1 MITTAFVKIWG
12 ETVGAVAW
20 NVETGLASFE
30 YDPKFINTKTDL
42 APLKMPIIN
51 SMKRIFSFPELRDI
65 KTFKGL
71 PGLLADVLP
80 DDYGNQLIN
89 SWLAQ
94 NGRPENSMNPVELLC
109 FIGTRGMGALEF
121 EPSQLNT
128 TKRAFDIEV
137 DNLIHISQKM
147 LSKRDRFETN
157 LSEDEQ
163 QAMLDILKIGTSA
176 GGARPKAIIA
186 FNEKTG
192 QVKSGQTSAP
202 KGFEHWLL
210 KLDTVSDVQ
219 FGEST
224 GFGRIEM
231 AYYLMAKACEIDMME
246 CRLLEEKGR
255 AHFMTKRFD
264 REGGEQKHHIQ
275 TLCAM
280 QHYDFSQITGFSYE
294 QLFQTMR
301 LLRLPYPEA
310 EQMYRRMVFNVIA
323 RNCDDHTKNFA
334 FRLKKDG
341 NWELAPA
348 YDICFAFRPGSDWVS
363 QHNLS
368 INGKRKDITKADL
381 LQIAKS
387 MNIKKAEAI
396 IQKISDTVTNWQ
408 EYAAIA
414 KVDTKLKETIGNA
427 HLIL

>member
-12 ETVGAVAW
+12 TTIGAVAW
-20 NVETGLASFE
+20 NAQTGVASFE
-30 YDPKFINTKTDL
+30 YDPKFIASKIDL
-42 APLKMPIIN
+42 APLKIPVSN
-51 SMKRIFSFPELRDI
+51 SSNRIFSFPELRDV
-65 KTFKGL
+65 KTFRGL

-121 EPSQLNT
+121 EPSQLTVN
-128 TKRAFDIEV
+128 KRAFDIEI
-137 DNLIHISQKM
+137 DNLISLSQKM
-147 LSKRDRFETN
+147 LSKREGFETN
-157 LSEDEQ
+157 LSENDQ
-163 QAMLDILKIGTSA
+163 NAMLDILKIGTSA

-186 FNEKTG
+186 YNEKTG
-192 QVKSGQTSAP
+192 QVKSGQTIAP
-202 KGFEHWLL
+202 KGFEHWLI

-224 GFGRIEM
+224 GYGRIEM
-231 AYYLMAKACEIDMME
+231 AYYLMATACGIEMME
-246 CRLLEEKGR
+246 SRLMEENGR

-264 REGGEQKHHIQ
+264 REGGAEKHHIQ
-275 TLCAM
+275 TFCAM
-280 QHYDFSQITGFSYE
+280 QHYDFSQITSFSYE

-301 LLRLPYPEA
+301 MLRLPYPQA
-310 EQMYRRMVFNVIA
+310 EQLFRRMAFNVIA

-334 FRLKKDG
+334 FLLKKEA

-348 YDICFAFRPGSDWVS
+348 YDICFAYRPDSDWVS

-368 INGKRKDITKADL
+368 INGKRKDITKDDL
-381 LQIAKS
+381 LRVAKN
-387 MNIKKAEAI
+387 MNIKKANTI
-396 IQKISDTVTNWQ
+396 IEQISATVTNWY
-408 EYAAIA
+408 EYAEQANVA
-414 KVDTKLKETIGNA
+414 DNLKEKIGGF
-427 HLIL
+427 HLKM

>member
-20 NVETGLASFE
+20 NAQTALASFE
-30 YDPKFINTKTDL
+30 YDPKFIASKLDL
-42 APLKMPIIN
+42 APLKMPVLN
-51 SMKRIFSFPELRDI
+51 SNKRIFSFPELRDV

-121 EPSQLNT
+121 EPSQLQIN
-128 TKRAFDIEV
+128 KKAFDIEI
-137 DNLIHISQKM
+137 DNLISLSQKM
-147 LSKRDRFETN
+147 LAKREGFETN
-157 LSEDEQ
+157 LNEDEQ
-163 QAMLDILKIGTSA
+163 KAMLDILKIGTSA

-186 FNEKTG
+186 YNEKTG
-192 QVKSGQTSAP
+192 QVKSGQTIAP
-202 KGFEHWLL
+202 KGFEHWLI

-224 GFGRIEM
+224 GYGRIEM
-231 AYYLMAKACEIDMME
+231 AYYLMAKVCGIDMME
-246 CRLLEEKGR
+246 SRLMEENDR

-264 REGGEQKHHIQ
+264 REGAEQKYHIQ

-280 QHYDFSQITGFSYE
+280 QHYDFSQITSFSYE

-301 LLRLPYPEA
+301 LLRLPYPQA
-310 EQMYRRMVFNVIA
+310 EQLFRRMVFNVIA

-334 FRLKKDG
+334 FRLKKEG
-341 NWELAPA
+341 QWELAPA
-348 YDICFAFRPGSDWVS
+348 YDICFAYRPNSDWVS

-368 INGKRKDITKADL
+368 INGKRKDITKNDL
-381 LQIAKS
+381 LVIAKT
-387 MNIKKAEAI
+387 MNIKRANAI
-396 IQKISDTVTNWQ
+396 IEQISATVGNWY
-408 EYAAIA
+408 EFAEKANVEA
-414 KVDTKLKETIGNA
+414 NFKERIGNL
-427 HLIL
+427 HLNL

>member
-12 ETVGAVAW
+12 EIVGAVAW
-20 NVETGLASFE
+20 NNQSGVANFE
-30 YDPKFINTKTDL
+30 YDPKFISTKLDL
-42 APLKMPIIN
+42 APIKMPLLN
-51 SMKRIFSFPELRDI
+51 SNNRIFSFPDLRDV

-80 DDYGNQLIN
+80 DDYGHQLIN

-121 EPSQLNT
+121 EPSQLDVN
-128 TKRAFDIEV
+128 KKAFDVEI
-137 DNLIHISQKM
+137 DNLITLSQKM
-147 LSKRDRFETN
+147 LSKREGFETN
-157 LSEDEQ
+157 LSEKDQ
-163 QAMLDILKIGTSA
+163 NAMLDILKIGTSA

-186 FNEKTG
+186 YNEKTG
-192 QVKSGQTSAP
+192 QVKSGQTIAP
-202 KGFEHWLL
+202 QGFEHWLI

-224 GFGRIEM
+224 GYGRIEM
-231 AYYLMAKACEIDMME
+231 AYYLMAKACGIEMME
-246 CRLLEEKGR
+246 SRLMEENGR

-264 REGGEQKHHIQ
+264 REGGAQKHHVQ

-280 QHYDFSQITGFSYE
+280 QHYDFSQITSFSYE

-301 LLRLPYPEA
+301 LLRLPYPQA
-310 EQMYRRMVFNVIA
+310 EQLFRRMVFNVVA

-334 FRLKKDG
+334 FRLKKQG
-341 NWELAPA
+341 EWELAPA
-348 YDICFAFRPGSDWVS
+348 YDICFAYRPNSDWVS

-368 INGKRKDITKADL
+368 INGKRKDITKDDL
-381 LQIAKS
+381 LGLAKS
-387 MNIKKAEAI
+387 MNIKKANTI
-396 IQKISDTVTNWQ
+396 IKEISAVVTNWSA
-408 EYAAIA
+408 YAEKA
-414 KVDTKLKETIGNA
+414 KVEEKYIEKIGDF